1 MLTDVE
7 TAETTELSPRVHRWE
22 VGVFLLL
29 IVPSMVLSLFAVRQG
44 AVPFWLTAVATIFR
58 DLGLVGL
65 IAFFAWRNRE
75 SLRSFGL
82 QRGRGVWI
90 EVGIG
95 ALLFLPFFYGTGLVE
110 RLFVDVGL
118 SASQQSN
125 LIAIPAP
132 VAGDVILGT
141 LLVLV
146 VAFSE
151 EFIFRGYLIRR
162 FSGSGMTTAAAV
174 LLATAV
180 FAVGHGYEGTAGLAT
195 VGVMGLGFA
204 LVYLWRR
211 SLTASMT
218 LHFLQDLVAIVVLPL
233 LTHR

>member
-7 TAETTELSPRVHRWE
+7 RAETSEVPPGVHRWE
-22 VGVFLLL
+22 VSVFLLL
-29 IVPSMVLSLFAVRQG
+29 IVPSMVLSAFAVRQG
-44 AVPFWLTAVATIFR
+44 TLPFWLTAVATIFR
-58 DLGLVGL
+58 DVGLVSL
-65 IAFFAWRNRE
+65 IAFFAWRNGE
-75 SLRSFGL
+75 TLRSYGL
-82 QRGRGVWI
+82 RRGRGIWR

-95 ALLFLPFFYGTGLVE
+95 ALLSVPFFYGTGLVE

-118 SASQQSN
+118 SAPQQSN

-151 EFIFRGYLIRR
+151 ELIFRGYLIRR

-174 LLATAV
+174 LVSTAV
-180 FAVGHGYEGTAGLAT
+180 FALGHGYEGTAGLAT
-195 VGVMGLGFA
+195 VAVMGLGFA
-204 LVYLWRR
+204 LVYLWRK

-218 LHFLQDLVAIVVLPL
+218 LHFVQDLVAIVVLPL
-233 LTHR
+233 LIHR